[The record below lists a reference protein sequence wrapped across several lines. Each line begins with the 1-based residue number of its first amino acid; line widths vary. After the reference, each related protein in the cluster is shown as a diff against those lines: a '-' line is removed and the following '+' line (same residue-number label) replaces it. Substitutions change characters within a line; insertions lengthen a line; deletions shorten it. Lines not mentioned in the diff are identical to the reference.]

1 MVAPQTVNLSSFD
14 FGSSSLPT
22 STKKILKKVSKIFG
36 SYKNY
41 TYLCNEIKNS
51 RVALV
56 GRKVW
61 TVNPVNVSSIAGSN
75 PAP

>member
-1 MVAPQTVNLSSFD
+1 MHLTVNQEKRFR
-14 FGSSSLPT
+14 LPP
-22 STKKILKKVSKIFG
+22 SPQNKNFLKKVSKIFG